1 MLLPTRWLAV
11 LLCPKENEGMSELN
25 KITDRDNTDE
35 LVSLKHREM
44 GYTPLRHEG
53 HALLN
58 GMFGPCDQDPRL
70 HNIANQRRR
79 WIWGHS
85 GGIPR
90 NMPLSD
96 DPEKCS
102 SIHYD
107 Q

>member
-1 MLLPTRWLAV
+1 MNKMFKLID
-11 LLCPKENEGMSELN
+11 SETLIADFTLN

-35 LVSLKHREM
+35 LVSLKHGEM

-58 GMFGPCDQDPRL
+58 GLFGPRNQDPRL
-70 HNIANQRRR
+70 HNIANQRHRR
-79 WIWGHS
+79 VWGHS

-90 NMPLSD
+90 NVPLSD
-96 DPEKCS
+96 DPKQCP